1 MLTISRLAKSS
12 ILVLLATTLTTAAY
26 ARGGGHGGSNGSM
39 DTRVP
44 THASSVQPSA
54 RIVAGHG
61 SKTLSK
67 GPAYWC
73 GPHHHNCVNTN
84 NIAHIPTAPQGAA
97 K

>member
-1 MLTISRLAKSS
+1 MFSVSRFAKTAALVVLTA
-12 ILVLLATTLTTAAY
+12 TLTTAAY
-26 ARGGGHGGSNGSM
+26 ARSSGHSGSNSSM
-39 DTRVP
+39 GTHVP
-44 THASSVQPSA
+44 THTGSVQPSA

-61 SKTLSK
+61 SKKLSK

-84 NIAHIPTAPQGAA
+84 SVAHIPTAPQGAA

>member
-1 MLTISRLAKSS
+1 MLTVSRIARSS
-12 ILVLLATTLTTAAY
+12 LLVLLTATLTTAAY
-26 ARGGGHGGSNGSM
+26 ARGGGHSGSNGSHM
-39 DTRVP
+39 QVHSD
-44 THASSVQPSA
+44 A

-73 GPHHHNCVNTN
+73 GPHHHNCINPPVV
-84 NIAHIPTAPQGAA
+84 HIPTAPQGAA